1 VIHLTLLELPA
12 YLDQD
17 QACRYIQAYAD
28 HFDLNHH
35 VKFKTTVKLIKR
47 DEELERWQVSVSSE
61 RGEEISNFDK
71 IVICTG
77 LNMKPCTP
85 HFQGAE
91 KFEGKVIHAQAF
103 KRSIRRREWLKHAD
117 V

>member
-17 QACRYIQAYAD
+17 QTCRYIQAYAD
-28 HFDLNHH
+28 HFDLNRH
-35 VKFKTTVKLIKR
+35 VKLKTTVKWIQR
-47 DEELERWQVSVSSE
+47 DEELEQWKISVSSE

-71 IVICTG
+71 IVTCNG
-77 LNMKPCTP
+77 LNIKPRTP
-85 HFQGAE
+85 HFEGAE

-103 KRSIRRREWLKHAD
+103 RRSVHVGMAETH
-117 V
+117 